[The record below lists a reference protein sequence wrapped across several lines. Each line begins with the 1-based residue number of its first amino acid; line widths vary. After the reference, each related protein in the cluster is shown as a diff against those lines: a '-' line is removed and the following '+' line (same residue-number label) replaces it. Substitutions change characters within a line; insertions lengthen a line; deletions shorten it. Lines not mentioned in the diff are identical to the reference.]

1 MSPAAVQRGS
11 IGTFAYVVKDDK
23 TVTVKMLKLGPAE
36 GDNVVVME
44 GLIPGELVVT
54 VGGDKLREGTKVE
67 MITPGSKG
75 ASVRQEKTTTA
86 PGQKKRQSSAPK

>member
-1 MSPAAVQRGS
+1 
-11 IGTFAYVVKDDK
+11 
-23 TVTVKMLKLGPAE
+23 MLKLGPAE

-44 GLIPGELVVT
+44 GLAPGESVVT

-75 ASVRQEKTTTA
+75 ASVRQENTTTA

>member
-1 MSPAAVQRGS
+1 MSTAAVQRGS

-44 GLIPGELVVT
+44 GLVPGELVVT

-75 ASVRQEKTTTA
+75 ASVRQEKTNTA